1 MIQKIGI
8 VGLGALGILF
18 GEKLSAA
25 LGKENVYV
33 LADRGRIDRYQ
44 RDGVYAN
51 GQRCDFTYTEA
62 KDAPKM
68 DLLIFATKY
77 YDLEKAA
84 LGAAGACGDDTI
96 VISLLNGVSSE
107 GLLRELLHPAHLLY
121 CVAQG
126 MDAVREGN
134 QLTYTKPGCLV
145 IGEEN
150 GEYSESVRRLEELF
164 QRTNIACEIP
174 KDILHRQW
182 SKWMLNVGANQT
194 CAAYAVGYREIQT
207 GGAHHGAFLAAMR
220 EARAV
225 AAAEGIELTEKELS
239 DWVKL
244 LDTLSPD
251 GEPSMRQDTRAGR
264 KTEVELF
271 AGLVCALGKKHGIP
285 VPQNEAFYRMLT

>member
-18 GEKLSAA
+18 GQKLSEA

-33 LADRGRIDRYQ
+33 FADRERIDRYQ
-44 RDGVYAN
+44 RDGVYSN
-51 GQRCDFTYTEA
+51 GQRCDFTYVEA
-62 KDAPKM
+62 KNAQEV

-84 LGAAGACGDDTI
+84 LAAAGACGNDTI

-107 GLLRELLHPAHLLY
+107 GLLQELLRPAHLLY

-134 QLTYTKPGCLV
+134 QLTYTKAGCLV
-145 IGEEN
+145 IGEKD
-150 GEYSESVRRLEELF
+150 GERSESVRRLEDLF
-164 QRTNIACEIP
+164 RRTGIACETP
-174 KDILHRQW
+174 NDILHRQW
-182 SKWMLNVGANQT
+182 SKWMLNTGANQT
-194 CAAYAVGYREIQT
+194 CAVYAVGYREIQS
-207 GGAHHGAFLAAMR
+207 GGACHGAFLKAML
-220 EARAV
+220 EAQAV
-225 AAAEGIELTEKELS
+225 AKAEGIDLTEQEVS
-239 DWVKL
+239 DWIRI
-244 LDTLSPD
+244 LDSLSPD

-271 AGLVCALGKKHGIP
+271 AGLVCELGKKHGIP
-285 VPQNEAFYRMLT
+285 TPQNEEYYRVLA

>member
-1 MIQKIGI
+1 MKIGI

-18 GEKLSAA
+18 GQKLSAA

-33 LADRGRIDRYQ
+33 FADKERIDRYQ
-44 RDGVYAN
+44 KDGVYAN
-51 GQRCDFTYTEA
+51 GQRCEFTYVES
-62 KDAPKM
+62 KDAQEV

-77 YDLEKAA
+77 YSLEEAA
-84 LGAAGACGDDTI
+84 VSAKGACGNDTI

-107 GLLRELLHPAHLLY
+107 ALLEKLLHPAHLLY

-134 QLTYTKPGCLV
+134 HLTYSKAGSLV
-145 IGEEN
+145 IGEKN
-150 GEYSESVRRLEELF
+150 NEYSESVQRLKELF
-164 QRTNIACEIP
+164 QRADIACEMP

-194 CAAYAVGYREIQT
+194 CAAYAVGYRDIQS
-207 GGAHHGAFLAAMR
+207 GGAYHDAFLAAMQ

-225 AAAEGIELTEKELS
+225 ACAEGIEITEKELL
-239 DWVKL
+239 DWVAL
-244 LDTLSPD
+244 LNTLSPD

-264 KTEVELF
+264 KTEVDLF
-271 AGLVCALGKKHGIP
+271 AGLVCELGKKHGIKT
-285 VPQNEAFYRMLT
+285 PQNEIYYQMLP